1 MASAAIDTNSASL
14 PAQLYEVAVAA
25 QNAELAYNADPLN
38 TTNPLFTAVNNVSID
53 ADFEAKTVSITATL
67 PMVTT
72 IAPSG
77 QIVLTIQDYL

>member
-1 MASAAIDTNSASL
+1 MASQAIDTHSTNL
-14 PAQLYEVAVAA
+14 PAQLYEVAVAT
-25 QNAELAYNADPLN
+25 QNAELAFNSDPAN
-38 TTNPLFTAVNNVSID
+38 TSNPLFTARNNVGID

-77 QIVLTIQDYL
+77 QIVLTVSDYF